1 MAETTKKIVK
11 KVAVKKTVAENP
23 ASIVTLAGDV
33 YTAVGRRK
41 EAVARVRLQRGDDT
55 TITIN
60 GKPLATYFPTF
71 ELQLYV
77 NAPLDVTTTKAIM
90 GIAVKVQG
98 GGIRGQAEAVRHGI
112 SRALLEYN
120 PDFRKTLR
128 SEGFLTRDPR
138 VKERKKPGLRRA
150 RRAPQF
156 SKR

>member
-1 MAETTKKIVK
+1 MAETKK
-11 KVAVKKTVAENP
+11 KVVKATPEEPSAVLKM
-23 ASIVTLAGDV
+23 AGDV

-41 EAVARVRLQRGDDT
+41 EAIARVRLQRGGDNTD
-55 TITIN
+55 IVIN

-71 ELQLYV
+71 ELQLFV
-77 NAPLDVTTTKAIM
+77 NAPLDITSTKEMM
-90 GIAVKVQG
+90 GVMVKVLG

-120 PDFRKTLR
+120 PEFRKTLR

>member
-1 MAETTKKIVK
+1 MAELKK
-11 KVAVKKTVAENP
+11 KVVKA
-23 ASIVTLAGDV
+23 ASEESSNSVKMAGDV

-41 EAVARVRLQRGDDT
+41 QAVARVKLQRGAT
-55 TITIN
+55 ASIMVN
-60 GKPLATYFPTF
+60 EKELATYFPTF

-77 NAPLDVTTTKAIM
+77 NAPLDLTSTKEMM
-90 GIAVKVQG
+90 GVMVKVSG

-112 SRALLEYN
+112 SRALLEFN
-120 PDFRKTLR
+120 PEFRKTLR

>member
-1 MAETTKKIVK
+1 MAETK
-11 KVAVKKTVAENP
+11 KKTAKVVVEDVP
-23 ASIVTLAGDV
+23 VVVPMVGDV
-33 YTAVGRRK
+33 YTAIGRRK
-41 EAVARVRLQRGDDT
+41 EAVARVRLQRGGDNTD
-55 TITIN
+55 IVVN
-60 GKPLATYFPTF
+60 GKALATYFPTF

-77 NAPLDVTTTKAIM
+77 NSPLDLTSTKAIM
-90 GIAVKVQG
+90 GVQVKVLG

>member
-1 MAETTKKIVK
+1 MAETKK
-11 KVAVKKTVAENP
+11 KVVKATTSE
-23 ASIVTLAGDV
+23 ASSPIATMKGDV

-41 EAVARVRLQRGDDT
+41 QAVARVRLQRGGDNTD
-55 TITIN
+55 ILVN
-60 GKPLATYFPTF
+60 GKALATYFPTF

-77 NAPLDVTTTKAIM
+77 NAPLDLTSTKEMMAV
-90 GIAVKVQG
+90 AVKVLG